1 MKTKTAISSIYNV
14 YDLSNSHF
22 QNIEIITSENKSMKG
37 QFVKFKVV
45 TENRQGYQMY
55 PSEQFCFLPL
65 ENKKEFWDA
74 YKINNGVFNELP
86 AYIKEMGLDDIK
98 KIIIE
103 PMLISI

>member
-1 MKTKTAISSIYNV
+1 MKTKKIISSVYNV

-22 QNIEIITSENKSMKG
+22 QNAEIITEENKSIKG
-37 QFVKFKVV
+37 QFVKFKVA
-45 TENRQGYQMY
+45 TENGKGYQLY

-74 YKINNGVFNELP
+74 FTINNGVFNERP
-86 AYIKEMGLDDIK
+86 AYIKEIGLDKIK

-103 PMLISI
+103 PLLIS